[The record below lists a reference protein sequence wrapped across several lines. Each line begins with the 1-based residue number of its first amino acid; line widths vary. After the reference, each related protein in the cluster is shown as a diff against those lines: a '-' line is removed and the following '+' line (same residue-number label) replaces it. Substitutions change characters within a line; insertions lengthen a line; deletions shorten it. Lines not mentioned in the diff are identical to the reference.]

1 MGFKG
6 WENFDPAA
14 EKKDPRRQTQGYLNR
29 EVGETFEEY
38 IKAACAY
45 YRIRGFAEVDKTPE
59 PFKVTSGRHKNQ
71 GGMFVFEGVFT
82 KQAQPDFQGTLKGGR
97 SVVFEAKT
105 STSDRIEQ
113 SVVTSE
119 QKRALIS
126 HEKLG
131 AWAYV
136 MVSLS
141 LRSFYR
147 IPWVVWSEMK
157 ERFGHKY
164 MTAEELSLYAVPM
177 RNGILL
183 IFD

>member
-1 MGFKG
+1 M
-6 WENFDPAA
+6 
-14 EKKDPRRQTQGYLNR
+14 NR
-29 EVGETFEEY
+29 DIGNAFEDY
-38 IKAACAY
+38 IKAACDY
-45 YRIRGFAEVDKTPE
+45 YRLRGYAEVDKTPE

-105 STSDRIEQ
+105 STGDRIEQ
-113 SVVTSE
+113 SVVTLE

-126 HEKLG
+126 HETLG

-141 LRSFYR
+141 LRTFYR
-147 IPWVVWSEMK
+147 VPWTVWSEMK
-157 ERFGHKY
+157 ERFGRKY
-164 MTAEELSLYAVPM
+164 MTAEDLKPYMVSM
-177 RNGILL
+177 HNGILL

>member
-14 EKKDPRRQTQGYLNR
+14 KKKDPRRQAQGYLNR
-29 EVGETFEEY
+29 GTGDAFEEY
-38 IKAACAY
+38 IKAACEH
-45 YRIRGFAEVDKTPE
+45 YRMRGYAEVDKTPE

-71 GGMFVFEGVFT
+71 NGMFVFEGVFT

-113 SVVTSE
+113 SVVTAE

-126 HEKLG
+126 HELLG

-147 IPWVVWSEMK
+147 VPWAVWSEMK
-157 ERFGHKY
+157 ERFGRKY
-164 MTAEELSLYAVPM
+164 MTAEDLKPYAVSM
-177 RNGILL
+177 QNGILL

>member
-1 MGFKG
+1 M
-6 WENFDPAA
+6 
-14 EKKDPRRQTQGYLNR
+14 EKHFAMRGY
-29 EVGETFEEY
+29 
-38 IKAACAY
+38 
-45 YRIRGFAEVDKTPE
+45 AEVDKTPE

-71 GGMFVFEGVFT
+71 NGMFIFEGVFT

-97 SVVFEAKT
+97 SIVFEAKT

-113 SVVTSE
+113 SVVTLE

-126 HEKLG
+126 HEALG

-147 IPWVVWSEMK
+147 VPWVVWSEMK
-157 ERFGHKY
+157 ERFGRKY
-164 MTAEELSLYAVPM
+164 MTEEDLKPFAVSM
-177 RNGILL
+177 RNGILQ